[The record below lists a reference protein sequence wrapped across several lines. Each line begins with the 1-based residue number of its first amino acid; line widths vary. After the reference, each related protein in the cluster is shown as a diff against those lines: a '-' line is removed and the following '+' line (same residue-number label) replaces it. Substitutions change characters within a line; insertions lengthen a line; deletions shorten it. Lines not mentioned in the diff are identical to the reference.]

1 MSGRFKTGIHI
12 VNDLFD
18 DLPKITEP
26 MSWIPDRDAGL
37 ARLNSFLANAG
48 RAYAGTRNFDFG
60 AQDRSNV
67 SALSPWLRH
76 RLITE
81 TEVLSAVLSKH
92 GYNAAEKFIQEVFWR
107 GYFKGWLQHRPQVW
121 DRYRADVTR
130 LSENMSAEPSLERRY
145 TNAISGQTGIEAFDH
160 WVQELIEA
168 GYLHNHARMWFASIW
183 IFTLKLPWQ
192 LGADFFAQHLLDW
205 DPASNT
211 LSWRWVGG
219 LHTVGKTYLARPDN
233 IAKYTDGRFNPAG
246 QLATDAPALSEG
258 NPPTPRA
265 LIDVAAE
272 PKGAG
277 PSILVIT
284 EEDVSIDPA
293 FLNKPDIGGVI
304 GLTGA
309 AGRSSYNISEKAH
322 NFAHA
327 AVSDGVAQASKVFG
341 DIPSRIVNNSDWS
354 GALSDFARTCG
365 ANRIIK
371 AETPVGPASD
381 AIFKVAPE
389 LNAADI
395 EMDIFRRPYDQA
407 VWPHAKKGFFG
418 LKKQI
423 PTILSTLGISG

>member
-1 MSGRFKTGIHI
+1 MT
-12 VNDLFD
+12 DLFGN
-18 DLPKITEP
+18 LIKTAEP
-26 MSWIPDRDAGL
+26 MTWTPNRGAGL
-37 ARLNSFLANAG
+37 ARLEAFLPRAG
-48 RAYAGTRNFDFG
+48 RAYAGKRNFDFG
-60 AQDRSNV
+60 EDNRGNV

-121 DRYRADVTR
+121 DRYRADVAR
-130 LSENMSAEPSLERRY
+130 LAETLGNEPELERRY
-145 TNAISGQTGIEAFDH
+145 TKAVTGQTGIDAFDH
-160 WVQELIEA
+160 WVQELIET

-219 LHTVGKTYLARPDN
+219 LHTVGKTYMARPDN

-246 QLATDAPALSEG
+246 ELATDAPALSEG
-258 NPPTPRA
+258 APPTPRA
-265 LIDVAAE
+265 LSDIPAE
-272 PKGAG
+272 PSGAG

-284 EEDVSIDPA
+284 DEDVSIDTKT
-293 FLNKPDIGGVI
+293 LNTSEIKGVI

-309 AGRSSYNISEKAH
+309 AGRSPYSVSERAR

-327 AVSDGVAQASKVFG
+327 AVADGVARGSKVFG
-341 DIPSRIVNNSDWS
+341 DVPSRIVHDTDWG
-354 GALSDFARTCG
+354 GAISDFARTLG
-365 ANRIIK
+365 AYRIVTPEI
-371 AETPVGPASD
+371 PVGPSSD
-381 AIFKVAPE
+381 AMLNAAPE
-389 LNAADI
+389 LNAADL
-395 EMDIFRRPYDQA
+395 EVDVFRRPYDQI
-407 VWPHAKKGFFG
+407 VWPHTKKGFFG

-423 PTILSTLGISG
+423 PTILSSLGFSS